1 MTMSDGIYTLKYYRI
16 LYNLPVTKVWYLYGN
31 HWKKLIG
38 KGVKED
44 KDFDDKIVSKYEFD
58 MKTKVL
64 NVWLVGKEKE
74 SDKAEVVDGDED
86 TVVSDGETEE
96 VVNG

>member
-1 MTMSDGIYTLKYYRI
+1 MIMSDGIYTLKYYRI
-16 LYNLPVTKVWYLYGN
+16 LYNLPLTKVRYLYGN
-31 HWKKLIG
+31 HWVTSIG
-38 KGVKED
+38 KGVEED

-64 NVWLVGKEKE
+64 SVWLVGKEKE
-74 SDKAEVVDGDED
+74 SDKAKVVDGED
-86 TVVSDGETEE
+86 CATVGETEE

>member
-1 MTMSDGIYTLKYYRI
+1 MVMSDGIYTLKYYRI
-16 LYNLPVTKVWYLYGN
+16 LYNLPLTKVRYLYGN
-31 HWKKLIG
+31 HWITLIG
-38 KGVKED
+38 KGVEED

-58 MKTKVL
+58 MKTKIL
-64 NVWLVGKEKE
+64 SVWLVGKEKE
-74 SDKAEVVDGDED
+74 SGKAKVVDKDED

>member
-1 MTMSDGIYTLKYYRI
+1 MIMSDGIYTLKYYRI
-16 LYNLPVTKVWYLYGN
+16 LYNLPLTKVRYLYGN
-31 HWKKLIG
+31 HWVTSIG
-38 KGVKED
+38 KGVEED

-64 NVWLVGKEKE
+64 SVWLVGKEKE
-74 SDKAEVVDGDED
+74 SDKAEVVDGED
-86 TVVSDGETEE
+86 CATVGETEE

>member
-1 MTMSDGIYTLKYYRI
+1 MIMSDGIYTLKYYRI
-16 LYNLPVTKVWYLYGN
+16 LYNLPLTKVRYLYGN
-31 HWKKLIG
+31 HWITSIG
-38 KGVKED
+38 KGVEED

-58 MKTKVL
+58 MKTKIL
-64 NVWLVGKEKE
+64 SVWLVGKEKE

>member
-1 MTMSDGIYTLKYYRI
+1 MTMNDGIYTLKYYRI
-16 LYNLPVTKVWYLYGN
+16 LYNLPLTKVRYLYGN
-31 HWKKLIG
+31 HWIKSIG
-38 KGVKED
+38 KGVEED

-64 NVWLVGKEKE
+64 SVWLVGKEDDKE
-74 SDKAEVVDGDED
+74 RVDVVGGD

>member
-1 MTMSDGIYTLKYYRI
+1 MIMSDGIYTLKYYRI
-16 LYNLPVTKVWYLYGN
+16 LYNLPLTKVRYLYGN
-31 HWKKLIG
+31 HWIKSIG
-38 KGVKED
+38 KGVEED
-44 KDFDDKIVSKYEFD
+44 KDFDEKIVSKYEFD

-64 NVWLVGKEKE
+64 SVWLVGKENDKE
-74 SDKAEVVDGDED
+74 KAEVVDGDED

>member
-1 MTMSDGIYTLKYYRI
+1 MIMSDGIYTLKYYRI
-16 LYNLPVTKVWYLYGN
+16 LYNLPLTKVRYLYGN
-31 HWKKLIG
+31 HWITSIG
-38 KGVKED
+38 KGVEED

-64 NVWLVGKEKE
+64 SVWLVGKEKE
-74 SDKAEVVDGDED
+74 SGKAKVVDEDED

>member
-1 MTMSDGIYTLKYYRI
+1 MIMIDGIYTLKYYRI
-16 LYNLPVTKVWYLYGN
+16 LYNLPLTKVRYLYGN
-31 HWKKLIG
+31 HWIKSIG
-38 KGVKED
+38 KGVEED

-58 MKTKVL
+58 MKTKIL
-64 NVWLVGKEKE
+64 SVWLVGKEDDKE
-74 SDKAEVVDGDED
+74 RADVVGGD

>member
-1 MTMSDGIYTLKYYRI
+1 MTMNDGIYTLKYYRI
-16 LYNLPVTKVWYLYGN
+16 LYNLPLTKVRYLYGN
-31 HWKKLIG
+31 HWIKSIG
-38 KGVKED
+38 KGVEED

-58 MKTKVL
+58 MKTKIL
-64 NVWLVGKEKE
+64 SVWLVGKEKE
-74 SDKAEVVDGDED
+74 ADKVKVVDGEED

>member
-1 MTMSDGIYTLKYYRI
+1 MVMSDGIYTLKYYRI
-16 LYNLPVTKVWYLYGN
+16 LYNLPLTKVRYLYGN
-31 HWKKLIG
+31 HWITLIG
-38 KGVKED
+38 KRVEED

-58 MKTKVL
+58 MKTKIL
-64 NVWLVGKEKE
+64 SVWLVGKEKDKE
-74 SDKAEVVDGDED
+74 KAEVVDEDED

>member
-1 MTMSDGIYTLKYYRI
+1 MVMSDGIYTLKYYRI
-16 LYNLPVTKVWYLYGN
+16 LYNLPLTKVRYLYGN
-31 HWKKLIG
+31 HWITLIG
-38 KGVKED
+38 KGVEED

-58 MKTKVL
+58 MKTKIL
-64 NVWLVGKEKE
+64 SVWLVGKEKDKE
-74 SDKAEVVDGDED
+74 KAEVVDEDED